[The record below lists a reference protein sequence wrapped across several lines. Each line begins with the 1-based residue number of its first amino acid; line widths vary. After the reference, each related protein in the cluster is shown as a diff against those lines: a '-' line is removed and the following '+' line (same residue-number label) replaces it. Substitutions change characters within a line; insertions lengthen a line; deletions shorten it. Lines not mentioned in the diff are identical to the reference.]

1 MYDWLTDALDNSA
14 TVITANRRLAR
25 VLEKEY
31 SAAQQAAGRSA
42 WRSPA
47 IFAWQD
53 WLAALAASA
62 TNQQQL
68 PTRINAQQ
76 SQLLWERCL
85 RKSFDDPPS
94 GISALVRLARDSWQ
108 RLADWR
114 VSIAELARSAVN
126 DDQRLFASVA
136 GRYIGLLQHENWID
150 DAGIGELVLQQ
161 IGAGHIAFS
170 GAFTFVGFERE
181 RPIVTAIQAAMTE
194 RDAVLKIAP
203 ALSNNAT
210 CSLQA
215 YESPAAEL
223 RAAGAWARQQ
233 LEEDAARRI
242 AIVTTG
248 LQTET
253 DRATRLV
260 REGMTPG
267 WQYGQSSLEDAVN
280 VSYGR
285 RLADFPAISSA
296 LLLLRWL
303 VQDLSS
309 TDIGLLLRSSQL
321 GSSVLAGRSCLELR
335 LRQLPDRRWSPA
347 MLGAEF
353 RGHAKDGDSDD
364 KNDDT
369 SDWMTR
375 LAAFSKRRREL
386 PQQASPADWVVVID
400 EILSGFQWPGRD
412 GLDSRDFQLINRW
425 RELLNEFARLG
436 LVSSQMSPALAV
448 ARLELMAGEI
458 VFQPESKNAL
468 VQLLGPLE
476 ASGAEFDAL
485 WLAGVTTTNWP
496 PVGTPS
502 QLVSRRLQ
510 EKHDMP
516 DCSPANTQAYA
527 EQVLSGL
534 IASSETV
541 VCSYP
546 LSDEDAEQT
555 PSDLISAVQKSD
567 TAAIADPGWHASSL
581 LASLAIHAVLDDV
594 PSVRAGE
601 NISGGA
607 GTIQRQIN
615 EPISAF
621 VQGRLSARPLN
632 PQAIGIPAPMRGN
645 LIHDALYHL
654 YIDLPTSEDIA
665 GWQTEELEERVTAAV
680 AAAFM
685 RHERNAD
692 AVLHQ
697 LLQLERRRISALLRQ
712 FVARDSSRGEFSIAS
727 VEGKFEFVSGRVQLP
742 LRFDR
747 IDSFDDGSIAIIDYK
762 TGARK
767 RLLNHA
773 GDVQEIQLFVYAC
786 ATDVPVSALTLINI
800 DSREISFDGAGRG
813 YRDHDSWPDLLQRIK
828 REVAVACDDLSRG
841 DVRINIEQGV
851 QAARPLNLLTRYT
864 ELRRDDG

>member
-31 SAAQQAAGRSA
+31 AAAQLAAGRAA
-42 WRSPA
+42 WRTPA
-47 IFAWQD
+47 IYAWQD
-53 WLAALAASA
+53 WLAELAAGA

-68 PTRINAQQ
+68 PTRINVQQ

-85 RKSFDDPPS
+85 RKTVDDPTS
-94 GISALVRLARDSWQ
+94 GLSALVRMARDTWQ

-114 VSIAELARSAVN
+114 VAIGEVARSAVN
-126 DDQRLFASVA
+126 DDQRMFASAA
-136 GRYIGLLQHENWID
+136 GRYLGLLEHENWID

-161 IGAGHIAFS
+161 IVAGHI
-170 GAFTFVGFERE
+170 GLEGRFTFAGFERE
-181 RPIVTAIQAAMTE
+181 RPIVTAIQAAMAE
-194 RDAVLKIAP
+194 RDAAP
-203 ALSNNAT
+203 GFAPPLSKNT
-210 CSLQA
+210 SCSLQA

-233 LEEDAARRI
+233 LEEDATRRV

-248 LQTET
+248 LEKDT

-267 WQYGQSSLEDAVN
+267 WQHGHTSLADALN
-280 VSYGR
+280 VSYGQ
-285 RLADFPAISSA
+285 RLAEFPAISSA

-303 VQDLSS
+303 VQDLPSI
-309 TDIGLLLRSSQL
+309 DVGLLLRSSQF
-321 GSSVLAGRSCLELR
+321 GSSACAGRSCLELR
-335 LRQLPDRRWSPA
+335 LRQLPDRRWSPS
-347 MLGAEF
+347 MVTAEF
-353 RGHAKDGDSDD
+353 RGHVKDGDM
-364 KNDDT
+364 DDT
-369 SDWMTR
+369 SDWMAR

-400 EILSGFQWPGRD
+400 EILSGFLWPGQNA
-412 GLDSRDFQLINRW
+412 LDSRDFQLINRW

-436 LVSSQMSPALAV
+436 LVSAQMSPALAV
-448 ARLELMAGEI
+448 AQLEQMAGEI

-476 ASGAEFDAL
+476 ASGTEFDRL
-485 WLAGVTTTNWP
+485 WLAGVTTANWP

-527 EQVLSGL
+527 EQVLTAL

-555 PSDLISAVQKSD
+555 PSDLISALQKSD
-567 TAAIADPGWHASSL
+567 RPDVVDPGWYASTL
-581 LASLAIHAVLDDV
+581 LASLAIREVMDDV

-601 NISGGA
+601 KISGGA
-607 GTIQRQIN
+607 GTIQRQVD

-621 VQGRLSARPLN
+621 VQGRLSARPLY

-654 YIDLPTSEDIA
+654 YIERPKSEVISS
-665 GWQTEELEERVTAAV
+665 WQAEELDERVAAAV
-680 AAAFM
+680 AAAFI
-685 RHERNAD
+685 RHERNTD

-697 LLQLERRRISALLRQ
+697 LLQLERRRIEALLRQ
-712 FVARDSSRGEFSIAS
+712 FVALDGSRGEFSIAS
-727 VEGKFEFVSGRVQLP
+727 VEGKFDFVSGRVELP

-762 TGARK
+762 TGSKK

-773 GDVQEIQLFVYAC
+773 GEVQEIQLFVYAC
-786 ATDVPVSALTLINI
+786 ATDVPVSALTLVNI

-813 YRDHDSWPDLLQRIK
+813 YRNEDSWPELLQRIK
-828 REVAVACDDLSRG
+828 EQIAAACDDLSRG

-864 ELRRDDG
+864 ELKRDDG